1 MVPFDTESPFVT
13 SGIRLGTAA
22 VTSRGVTI
30 AEIQRMVD
38 LIDRTLMDTSETN
51 VEVVKKE
58 VQILMGAKPLF
69 AW

>member
-1 MVPFDTESPFVT
+1 
-13 SGIRLGTAA
+13 
-22 VTSRGVTI
+22 
-30 AEIQRMVD
+30 MVD